1 MKKGLSSLL
10 NGSKKR
16 MKKIIKYNFDF
27 IVSLFAIVIFLPILI
42 IPIGI
47 LIKLT
52 SSGPVF
58 FKQKRIGKD
67 KKQFYLI
74 KFRTM
79 RVETPKDVPTHL
91 LKDPQKWITPI
102 GKFLRK
108 TSLDEVP
115 QLFNILRGEMSI
127 IGPRPALWNQDD
139 LIAERDKYGVN
150 KIRPGVSGWAQ
161 INGRDTLPISI
172 KAKLDGEYIK
182 RQSFFFDIYIILRS
196 ALKLFRDDSNVEGGT
211 GTLDKRQ

>member
-1 MKKGLSSLL
+1 MKQS
-10 NGSKKR
+10 
-16 MKKIIKYNFDF
+16 IKYIVDLVLAF
-27 IVSLFAIVIFLPILI
+27 ITTLIFLPILI
-42 IPIGI
+42 IPISL

-52 SSGPVF
+52 SKGPVL
-58 FKQKRIGKD
+58 FKQKRIGQN
-67 KKQFYLI
+67 KKTFYVF

-79 RVETPKDVPTHL
+79 RIDTPKDVPTHQ
-91 LKDPQKWITPI
+91 LKNPEQWITPL

-150 KIRPGVSGWAQ
+150 QLRPGVSGWAQ
-161 INGRDTLPISI
+161 INGRDTLPIPV
-172 KAKLDGEYIK
+172 KAKLDGEYVR
-182 RQSFFFDIYIILRS
+182 RQSFWLIFMLSLELY
-196 ALKLFRDDSNVEGGT
+196 
-211 GTLDKRQ
+211 